1 MRNLRMFALGAA
13 FLAIAVTGV
22 ACGSGGGDN
31 GGTTT
36 TGGTTTGATTSGATT
51 SGGTTSG
58 TSGGTTS
65 GATSG
70 PAASGPTLASTMTF
84 GAPPDCATNKFCAIG
99 LKDVYGIEFKS
110 IKTTDFGGP
119 ITVQALKAGT
129 VQVGE
134 LFSTSVYDPT
144 FVVLEDD
151 KHLEA
156 SDNIVPVIR
165 SDKNNQ
171 TTQKVLDAISQALT
185 TDEMLALNKQVDIAQ
200 QDPKDVAAGF
210 LNKNNLLGTTS
221 GCTGDITVGVSGA
234 FGESKIVAEMYG
246 QALEKAGCKV
256 SYQLDLESRKV
267 SDQALFSGAIDL
279 KPEYLASEATAQDA
293 NAKVS
298 GDPDNNANI
307 LTGLLKKKN
316 VDVLA
321 FSPAVDQN
329 VFVVTKDIADQFNLT
344 KVSDLAQPAP

>member
-1 MRNLRMFALGAA
+1 MFALGAA
-13 FLAIAVTGV
+13 FLAITLMGA
-22 ACGSGGGDN
+22 ACGGSGGGGTTTGTTTGATT
-31 GGTTT
+31 GGTTTGAT
-36 TGGTTTGATTSGATT
+36 TGGTTTGATTSGTT
-51 SGGTTSG
+51 GGGTT
-58 TSGGTTS
+58 
-65 GATSG
+65 G
-70 PAASGPTLASTMTF
+70 PSLASTMVF

-99 LKDVYGIEFKS
+99 LKDIYGIEFKS

-165 SDKNNQ
+165 SDKNNE

-185 TDEMLALNKQVDIAQ
+185 TDEMLALNKQVDIGQ
-200 QDPKDVAAGF
+200 QDPKDVAEGF
-210 LNKNNLLGTTS
+210 LTQNNLLGTTS

-246 QALEKAGCKV
+246 QALAKAGCNV
-256 SYQLDLESRKV
+256 SFQLGLESRKV
-267 SDQALFSGAIDL
+267 SDAALFSGAIDL

-298 GDPDNNANI
+298 GDPENNANI
-307 LTGLLKKKN
+307 LSGLLKKKN

-329 VFVVTKDIADQFNLT
+329 VFVVTKDIADQFSLS